1 MGETL
6 NILLT
11 GAGWRVSLVE
21 AFRRALADLGLK
33 GRVLVAE
40 QSPLAPAFHLA
51 DEGFVVPLAADAH
64 HVEALLAICR
74 RHKVGLVIPVADED
88 VEAASRARERF
99 TEAGARMLVSSP
111 HVVEICRDRQRTF
124 DFLKAAGLRT
134 PEVLTYAEA
143 LTGKFPLAVNRRV
156 ASSADR
162 AQVVPDRETL
172 EECWADDRE
181 NVILT
186 RVDGD
191 EFSVDVYAGLDGVP
205 RVAVPRKALELR
217 GDAIC
222 KARTVRH
229 PGIIRQSMVL
239 AGALRECVGVISIR
253 CFLSGGQDVTVA
265 GVSPHFDGGAVL
277 SIRAG
282 ADFPRWIVQ
291 EHLGRKP
298 DCGPDGWQDGL
309 VMLQYDREVFCRA
322 VDIPMPWSA
331 MFEDGALRDFHEDVG
346 TEAAG
351 PRKPIE
357 NRIEEDHRDSAT
369 VCGG

>member
-1 MGETL
+1 MGEPL

-11 GAGWRVSLVE
+11 GAGWRISLVE
-21 AFRRALADLGLK
+21 AFRRALADLSLK

-51 DEGFVVPLAADAH
+51 DEGFLVPLAADAH

-74 RHKVGLVIPVADED
+74 RHKVGLVIPLADED
-88 VEAASRARERF
+88 VEAASWAREQF
-99 TEAGARMLVSSP
+99 TEAGARVLVSSP
-111 HVVEICRDRQRTF
+111 QVVEICRDRQRTF
-124 DFLKAAGLRT
+124 DFLKAVGLRT

-143 LTGKFPLAVNRRV
+143 LAGRFPLAVNRRV
-156 ASSADR
+156 ASSAR

-205 RVAVPRKALELR
+205 RVAVPREALELR
-217 GDAIC
+217 GNAIC
-222 KARTVRH
+222 KAKTVRH
-229 PGIIRQSMVL
+229 PEIIHQSMVL

-253 CFLSGGQDVTVA
+253 CFLSGGQDVTIA
-265 GVSPHFDGGAVL
+265 GVSPHFDGGAAL

-282 ADFPRWIVQ
+282 ADFPRWIIQ

-298 DCGPDGWQDGL
+298 DCDPDGWQDGL

-322 VDIPMPWSA
+322 VDIPMAWSA

-357 NRIEEDHRDSAT
+357 NQIEEDHRDSAT

>member
-1 MGETL
+1 VGETL

-11 GAGWRVSLVE
+11 GAGWGVSLVE
-21 AFRRALADLGLK
+21 AFRRALADLSLK

-88 VEAASRARERF
+88 VEAASWAREQF

-143 LTGKFPLAVNRRV
+143 LAGRFPLAVSRRV
-156 ASSADR
+156 VSSANG

-205 RVAVPRKALELR
+205 RVAVPREALELR
-217 GDAIC
+217 GNAIC
-222 KARTVRH
+222 KAKTVRH
-229 PGIIRQSMVL
+229 PEIIRQSMVL
-239 AGALRECVGVISIR
+239 AGALRECVGVISIQ
-253 CFLSGGQDVTVA
+253 CFLSGGQDVTIA
-265 GVSPHFDGGAVL
+265 GVSPHFDGGAAL

-282 ADFPRWIVQ
+282 ADFPRWIIQ

-298 DCGPDGWQDGL
+298 DCDPDGWQDGL

-322 VDIPMPWSA
+322 VDIPMAWSA

-357 NRIEEDHRDSAT
+357 NQIEEDHRDSAT